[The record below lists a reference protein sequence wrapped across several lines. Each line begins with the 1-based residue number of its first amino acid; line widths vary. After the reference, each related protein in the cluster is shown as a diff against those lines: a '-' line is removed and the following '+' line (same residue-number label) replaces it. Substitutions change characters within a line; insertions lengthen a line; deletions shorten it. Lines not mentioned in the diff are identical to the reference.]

1 MIAGAFGGLGIYGG
15 YVGYQMGT
23 IPLFAFRPAC
33 AVVGGVL
40 VGGFVIRKVF
50 QERAKQFNVLVK
62 GLREINEVLRK
73 HLKVMKEH
81 KQLGKLGKLSETL
94 WARSNAFDEQEPEER
109 DCTTLYS
116 IAQH

>member
-1 MIAGAFGGLGIYGG
+1 MYISINSTTFFIQGMIAGAFVGLGIYGG

-50 QERAKQFNVLVK
+50 QEHAKQFNVLVER
-62 GLREINEVLRK
+62 LREIDEVLIK
-73 HLKVMKEH
+73 HL
-81 KQLGKLGKLSETL
+81 S
-94 WARSNAFDEQEPEER
+94 SDER
-109 DCTTLYS
+109 T
-116 IAQH
+116 